1 MAIYVLIKSLIVN
14 TILVILKIIFGFVGS
29 SSALIADGFHS
40 LSDLATDVISII
52 GLKAATRKADK
63 KHPYGHGKIEYLLC
77 ILIGIVIIFLGGTLI
92 IESFTKDNNAPKTIV
107 MIVTIITILTK
118 YLIAKYISKKGEF
131 LNSSIL
137 TASGE
142 ESLADVYSSIVVL
155 ISYFISQIYPY
166 ADKIATI
173 IIAVLIISTGLK
185 ILKENISSILD
196 EKESNP
202 EVIEQ
207 IKKIINEQKQIIKYH
222 NLRLIKFGSYYKCE
236 LTIFIDGNQTIVN
249 SNNLVETLKKEIT
262 KNNEKIK
269 YINIYVKPYR
279 IKES

>member
-40 LSDLATDVISII
+40 LSDLTTDVISII
-52 GLKAATRKADK
+52 GLKAATRKSDK

-92 IESFTKDNNAPKTIV
+92 IESFTKENNAPKTIV
-107 MIVTIITILTK
+107 MIITIITILTK

-155 ISYFISQIYPY
+155 ISYFISQRYPY

>member
-40 LSDLATDVISII
+40 LSDLTTDVISII

-92 IESFTKDNNAPKTIV
+92 IESFTKENNAPKTIV

-207 IKKIINEQKQIIKYH
+207 IKKIINEQKQIIKYN

-236 LTIFIDGNQTIVN
+236 LTIFIDGNQTIIN

>member
-40 LSDLATDVISII
+40 LSDLTTDVISII

-92 IESFTKDNNAPKTIV
+92 IESFTKENNAPKTIV
-107 MIVTIITILTK
+107 MIITIITILTK

-249 SNNLVETLKKEIT
+249 SNNLVETLKKEIA

>member
-40 LSDLATDVISII
+40 LSDLTTDVISII

-92 IESFTKDNNAPKTIV
+92 IESFTKENNAPKTIV
-107 MIVTIITILTK
+107 MIITIITILTK

-207 IKKIINEQKQIIKYH
+207 IKKIINEQKQIIKYN

-249 SNNLVETLKKEIT
+249 SNNLVETLKKEIA

>member
-40 LSDLATDVISII
+40 LSDLTTDVISII

-92 IESFTKDNNAPKTIV
+92 IESFTKENNAPKTIV

-249 SNNLVETLKKEIT
+249 SNNLVETLKKEIA

>member
-40 LSDLATDVISII
+40 LSDLTTDVISII

-92 IESFTKDNNAPKTIV
+92 IESFTKENNAPKTIV
-107 MIVTIITILTK
+107 MIVTNITILTK

-155 ISYFISQIYPY
+155 ISYFISQNYPY

-236 LTIFIDGNQTIVN
+236 LTIFIDGNQTIIN

-269 YINIYVKPYR
+269 YINIYVKTYR
-279 IKES
+279 IK

>member
-1 MAIYVLIKSLIVN
+1 MSIYVLIKSLIVN

-40 LSDLATDVISII
+40 LSDLTTDVISII

-92 IESFTKDNNAPKTIV
+92 IESFTKENNAPKTIV

-207 IKKIINEQKQIIKYH
+207 IKKIINEQKQIIKYN

>member
-40 LSDLATDVISII
+40 LSDLTTDVISII

-92 IESFTKDNNAPKTIV
+92 IESFTKENNAPKTIV

>member
-40 LSDLATDVISII
+40 LSDLTTDVISII

-92 IESFTKDNNAPKTIV
+92 IESFTKENNAPKTIV
-107 MIVTIITILTK
+107 MIITIITILTK

-207 IKKIINEQKQIIKYH
+207 IKKIINEQKQIIKYN

-236 LTIFIDGNQTIVN
+236 LTIFIDGNQTIIN

>member
-40 LSDLATDVISII
+40 LSDLTTDVISII

-92 IESFTKDNNAPKTIV
+92 IESFTKENNAPKTIV

-207 IKKIINEQKQIIKYH
+207 IKKIINEQKQIIKYN

>member
-40 LSDLATDVISII
+40 LSDLTTDVISII

-92 IESFTKDNNAPKTIV
+92 IESFTKENNAPKTIV

-207 IKKIINEQKQIIKYH
+207 IKKIINEQKQIIKYN

-249 SNNLVETLKKEIT
+249 SNDLVETLKKEIT

>member
-40 LSDLATDVISII
+40 LSDLTTDVISII

-92 IESFTKDNNAPKTIV
+92 IESFTKENNAPKTIV
-107 MIVTIITILTK
+107 MIITIITILTK

>member
-40 LSDLATDVISII
+40 LSDLTTDVISII

-92 IESFTKDNNAPKTIV
+92 IESFTKENNAPKTIV

-196 EKESNP
+196 EKEFNP

-207 IKKIINEQKQIIKYH
+207 IKKIINEQKQIIKYN

>member
-40 LSDLATDVISII
+40 LSDLTTDVISII

-92 IESFTKDNNAPKTIV
+92 IESFTKENNAPKTIV

-207 IKKIINEQKQIIKYH
+207 IKKIINEQKQIIKYN

-249 SNNLVETLKKEIT
+249 SNNLVETLKKEIA

>member
-1 MAIYVLIKSLIVN
+1 M
-14 TILVILKIIFGFVGS
+14 
-29 SSALIADGFHS
+29 
-40 LSDLATDVISII
+40 
-52 GLKAATRKADK
+52 
-63 KHPYGHGKIEYLLC
+63 
-77 ILIGIVIIFLGGTLI
+77 
-92 IESFTKDNNAPKTIV
+92 
-107 MIVTIITILTK
+107 TK